1 MFRAGETLTSNVS
14 MKVPIASF
22 VLSGLICCQIGFAQ
36 QPNNI
41 DPVALVRQATQ
52 NEIAATGPTKPP
64 FFIYKDH
71 TQYKDHS
78 ITTEA
83 IETSEGGLNRTVAK
97 NGKPLTAQEQAEADQ
112 KLKSFAYDKEAR
124 RKKRQANGE
133 DDQRSITLM
142 RSLPDAFNYTVT
154 SVSKAPNGHEM
165 VHLAFKAKP
174 GWSAPTHETRV
185 LEGME
190 GNMVIDQTAARLSEI
205 NGELFK
211 DVDFGWGILGRL
223 FKGGK
228 FIIHQAD
235 VGGKWEET
243 QERLQFNGKV
253 LMVKNLTIDSNET
266 MSDFRPV
273 PSNITTAQALQLLR
287 NPDEVVA
294 QNSEGTAGKQ

>member
-1 MFRAGETLTSNVS
+1 MRAFT
-14 MKVPIASF
+14 AS
-22 VLSGLICCQIGFAQ
+22 LLLGGLLCCCELGFAQ
-36 QPNNI
+36 QQNI
-41 DPVALVRQATQ
+41 DPVALVRHATQ

-78 ITTEA
+78 ITTDS
-83 IETSEGGLNRTVAK
+83 IETPDGGLNRTIAK
-97 NGKPLTAQEQAEADQ
+97 NGKPLTAQEQADADE
-112 KLKSFAYDKEAR
+112 KLKSFAYDNEAR
-124 RKKRQANGE
+124 RKKTQANHE

-142 RSLPDAFNYTVT
+142 RSLPDAFDYTVT
-154 SVSKAPNGHEM
+154 GVSTAANGHDM
-165 VHLAFKAKP
+165 VHLAFKAKL
-174 GWSAPTHETRV
+174 GWTAPTRETRV

-190 GNMVIDQTAARLSEI
+190 GDMIVDQTAGRIAEI
-205 NGELFK
+205 NGQLFK

-228 FIIHQAD
+228 FVIHQAD
-235 VGGKWEET
+235 VGGKWQET

-266 MSDFRPV
+266 MTDFRPV
-273 PSNITTAQALQLLR
+273 PSNITTAQALQLLQ

-294 QNSEGTAGKQ
+294 QNGQGAAGKR

>member
-1 MFRAGETLTSNVS
+1 MRVL
-14 MKVPIASF
+14 IARLLLIG
-22 VLSGLICCQIGFAQ
+22 VLGCCGTGFAQ
-36 QPNNI
+36 QQNNV
-41 DPVALVRQATQ
+41 DPVAVVRRATQ
-52 NEIAATGPTKPP
+52 NEIAATGPAKPP
-64 FFIYKDH
+64 FFMYKDH

-83 IETSEGGLNRTVAK
+83 IETPEGGLNRTVAK
-97 NGKPLTAQEQAEADQ
+97 NGKPLTAEEQAEADQ
-112 KLKSFAYDKEAR
+112 KLKDYAYDQDAR
-124 RKKRQANGE
+124 RKKRQSNHD
-133 DDQRSITLM
+133 DDQRAATLM

-154 SVSKAPNGHEM
+154 SVTKAPNGHEM
-165 VHLAFKAKP
+165 VHLGFKAKP

-185 LEGME
+185 LEGMQ
-190 GNMVIDQTAARLSEI
+190 GDMLIDNTAERIAEI

-235 VGGKWEET
+235 VGQGKWEET

-253 LMVKNLTIDSNET
+253 LMVKTLTIDSNET
-266 MSDFRPV
+266 MADFRPV
-273 PSNITTAQALQLLR
+273 PSNITTAQALQFLQ

-294 QNSEGTAGKQ
+294 QNGDRTAGKR

>member
-1 MFRAGETLTSNVS
+1 MRAFT
-14 MKVPIASF
+14 ASLL
-22 VLSGLICCQIGFAQ
+22 LSGLICWCQVGSAQ

-41 DPVALVRQATQ
+41 DPVALVRRATQ
-52 NEIAATGPTKPP
+52 NEIAATGQTKPP
-64 FFIYKDH
+64 FFMYRDR

-83 IETSEGGLNRTVAK
+83 IETPEGGLNRTIAK
-97 NGKPLTAQEQAEADQ
+97 NGKPLTPEEQADADQ

-124 RKKRQANGE
+124 HKKLKSNRD

-154 SVSKAPNGHEM
+154 GVDKAPNGHEI

-185 LEGME
+185 LEGMD
-190 GNMVIDQTAARLSEI
+190 GNMVIDQTAGRIAEI

-235 VGGKWEET
+235 VGGKWQET
-243 QERLQFNGKV
+243 QERLQFNGKI
-253 LMVKNLTIDSNET
+253 LMLKNLTIDSNET

-273 PSNITTAQALQLLR
+273 PSNITTAQALQMLQ
-287 NPDEVVA
+287 NPNEVVA
-294 QNSEGTAGKQ
+294 QNGQGTTGKQ

>member
-1 MFRAGETLTSNVS
+1 MRISVTSWFLAAVFCS
-14 MKVPIASF
+14 WQIAT
-22 VLSGLICCQIGFAQ
+22 GQ
-36 QPNNI
+36 QQNI
-41 DPVALVRQATQ
+41 DPVAIVRQATQ

-64 FFIYKDH
+64 FFMYKDK

-83 IETSEGGLNRTVAK
+83 IETSEGGLNRTIAK
-97 NGKPLTAQEQAEADQ
+97 NDKPLAPDEQAMADQ
-112 KLKSFAYDKEAR
+112 KLRSFAFDSEAR

-154 SVSKAPNGHEM
+154 NITKGPNGHEL

-185 LEGME
+185 LEGMD
-190 GNMVIDQTAARLSEI
+190 GDMVIDQTAGRIAEI

-235 VGGKWEET
+235 VGEGKWAETEET
-243 QERLQFNGKV
+243 LQFNGKI
-253 LMVKNLTIDSNET
+253 LMVKPLTVWSTET
-266 MSDFRPV
+266 TNDYRPV
-273 PSNITTAQALQLLR
+273 PSNLSTAQALQLLQ
-287 NPDEVVA
+287 NPADVVA
-294 QNSEGTAGKQ
+294 ENGGATAR

>member
-1 MFRAGETLTSNVS
+1 MYR
-14 MKVPIASF
+14 
-22 VLSGLICCQIGFAQ
+22 
-36 QPNNI
+36 
-41 DPVALVRQATQ
+41 DR
-52 NEIAATGPTKPP
+52 
-64 FFIYKDH
+64 

-83 IETSEGGLNRTVAK
+83 IETPEGGLNRTIAK
-97 NGKPLTAQEQAEADQ
+97 NGKPLTPEEQADADQ

-124 RKKRQANGE
+124 HKKLKSNRD

-154 SVSKAPNGHEM
+154 GVDKAPNGHEI

-185 LEGME
+185 LEGMD
-190 GNMVIDQTAARLSEI
+190 GNMVIDQTAGRIAEI

-235 VGGKWEET
+235 VGGKWQET
-243 QERLQFNGKV
+243 QERLQFNGKI
-253 LMVKNLTIDSNET
+253 LMLKNLTIDSNET

-273 PSNITTAQALQLLR
+273 PSNITTAQALQMLQ
-287 NPDEVVA
+287 NPNEVVA
-294 QNSEGTAGKQ
+294 QNGQGTTGKQ

>member
-1 MFRAGETLTSNVS
+1 MNVDKRALT
-14 MKVPIASF
+14 ASLF
-22 VLSGLICCQIGFAQ
+22 LTGLLCCCEVGFAQ
-36 QPNNI
+36 PQNSI
-41 DPVALVRQATQ
+41 DPVALVRHATQ
-52 NEIAATGPTKPP
+52 NEIAATGPTKAP
-64 FFIYKDH
+64 FFMYKDH

-83 IETSEGGLNRTVAK
+83 IETPDGGLNRTIAK
-97 NGKPLTAQEQAEADQ
+97 NGKPLTPEEQAEADQ
-112 KLKSFAYDKEAR
+112 KLKSFAYDNEAR
-124 RKKRQANGE
+124 RKKRQSNGE

-154 SVSKAPNGHEM
+154 GVTKGANGHEM
-165 VHLAFKAKP
+165 VQLAFKAKP

-185 LEGME
+185 LEGMD
-190 GNMVIDQTAARLSEI
+190 GNMVIDQTAGRIAEI

-235 VGGKWEET
+235 VGQGKWEET
-243 QERLQFNGKV
+243 QERLQFNGKI
-253 LMVKNLTIDSNET
+253 LMIKNLTIDSNET

-273 PSNITTAQALQLLR
+273 PSNITTAQALQLLQ
-287 NPDEVVA
+287 NPGEVVA
-294 QNSEGTAGKQ
+294 ENGPGTAGKQ